1 VRARSETIRVRVTA
15 TEKAELQ
22 RRADADGVRF
32 SEWTRRALLGEAL
45 EPAPKRGRP
54 PKQPEA
60 EIGEPVEV
68 GGFEV
73 PENLR
78 RTIIPP
84 VEFRVDDVVRYEHPD
99 WGPCRGRVLAVEG
112 GSVLVQDLSDHGAR
126 EWWPLVDVA
135 VER

>member
-45 EPAPKRGRP
+45 EPPPKRGRP

-60 EIGEPVEV
+60 EVGEPVEV

-73 PENLR
+73 PEHLR
-78 RTIIPP
+78 REIPP
-84 VEFRVDDVVRYEHPD
+84 LVFRVDEVVLYEHPD

-112 GSVLVQDLSDHGAR
+112 LSVLVRDLSEHGGN
-126 EWWPLVDVA
+126 EWWPTVDV
-135 VER
+135 VREEG